1 MMRFE
6 NKTAIVTGAGSGI
19 GRACALRLA
28 REGANVV
35 AADLSLAG
43 AEETLTLAEGSAGS
57 VLAYELDVSD
67 HEQQEACVDYAVST
81 FGALHLAANVAGIP
95 GPGNKAAN
103 IDPQVWKKVIDVNL
117 SGVLYGVRYQIPAMI
132 DAGGG
137 AIVNMGSI
145 ASVVAMP
152 DNVVYTT
159 AKHGLVGL
167 TKSAA
172 INYAAD
178 GVRVNA
184 VGPGYISTP
193 LIQQL
198 PEEVVRG
205 VEALHPMN
213 RLGTPDEIA
222 NLVAFLL
229 SDEASFITGGYY
241 VADGGYTAQ

>member
-1 MMRFE
+1 MRFE

-19 GRACALRLA
+19 GRACVLRLA
-28 REGANVV
+28 REGANVI
-35 AADLSLAG
+35 AADLSVPG
-43 AEETLTLAEGSAGS
+43 AEETVALAQGAAGS
-57 VLAYELDVSD
+57 VQAYQLDVSD
-67 HEQQEACVDYAVST
+67 HGQQEACVAHAVST

-103 IDPQVWKKVIDVNL
+103 IDPEVWKKVLDVNL

-132 DAGGG
+132 AAGGG
-137 AIVNMGSI
+137 SIVNMGSI

-152 DNVVYTT
+152 DNVVYTA
-159 AKHGLVGL
+159 AKHGLIGL

-198 PEEVVRG
+198 PDEVVRG

-213 RLGTPDEIA
+213 RLGTPEEIA